1 MKHIFSLAVILA
13 GMASA
18 ALALPAVPARPH
30 LEAIQIIYGSDPAL
44 RCFNAARDGVELRNG
59 LDFCNT
65 AVIDPLMNH
74 RAETLV
80 NRGIIL
86 YNLGNRNDALADFNT
101 AITYNPSLGD
111 AYLNRAM
118 VLISLNRNPEALDA
132 INRGIALGASNLQLA
147 YYNRAE
153 IEEDAG
159 RYAEAYRDYMQAL
172 AIKPDYAAA
181 ESQLQRF
188 QIRPRSTNS
197 P

>member
-18 ALALPAVPARPH
+18 ALALPAVPARQH

-44 RCFNAARDGVELRNG
+44 RCFNAPRDVVELRNG

>member
-13 GMASA
+13 GKASA

-65 AVIDPLMNH
+65 AVIDPLMNY

-118 VLISLNRNPEALDA
+118 VLISLNRNQ
-132 INRGIALGASNLQLA
+132 QLA
-147 YYNRAE
+147 TGLLQPRRDRGRCRPLCRGLSRLHAGPGHQAGLCGGRA
-153 IEEDAG
+153 
-159 RYAEAYRDYMQAL
+159 
-172 AIKPDYAAA
+172 PAAA
-181 ESQLQRF
+181 LPDPSAQH
-188 QIRPRSTNS
+188 
-197 P
+197 